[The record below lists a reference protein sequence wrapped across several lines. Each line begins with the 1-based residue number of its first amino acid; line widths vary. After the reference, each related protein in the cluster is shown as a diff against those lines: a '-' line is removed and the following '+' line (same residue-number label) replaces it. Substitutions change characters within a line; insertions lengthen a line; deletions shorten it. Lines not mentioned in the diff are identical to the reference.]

1 MDFAEKMKDLFGK
14 SAEASKVAMNKA
26 GNAIQEFSD
35 KTVLKIEMN
44 KLEFQKK
51 EAFEE
56 LGEIVFGFID
66 SLPEGIAS
74 NEKVVSLK
82 EKISGINAEIEKK
95 EKALSD
101 LEGKASDK

>member
-35 KTVLKIEMN
+35 KTVLKVEMN
-44 KLEFQKK
+44 KLETKKK

-56 LGEIVFGFID
+56 LGEVIYEFID
-66 SLPEGIAS
+66 KLPEDVAS
-74 NEKVVSLK
+74 DEKIVSLK
-82 EKISGINAEIEKK
+82 EKISQLDSDIEKK
-95 EKALSD
+95 EKALSE
-101 LEGKASDK
+101 LEDKGSEK